1 MKKIVVKLLIIL
13 AFAIA
18 FSTLINAQTI
28 GVTGSI
34 EKKSAKRGAVGK
46 GSILLTIPTELHI
59 NSNKPTSEFMIPTT
73 LKLAS
78 NQVKITQ
85 IIYPKGKNLKF
96 DFSDEA
102 INVYDGK
109 ALIRFT
115 FSVPKSLKNKTIK
128 ISAVVNYQAC
138 TNEVCYPPLKKEIF
152 LTAKVK

>member
-1 MKKIVVKLLIIL
+1 MKKNAIKLFFVL
-13 AFAIA
+13 AFATA
-18 FSTLINAQTI
+18 FSMLINAQTI

-34 EKKSAKRGAVGK
+34 NTVSVKRGSIGK
-46 GSILLTIPTELHI
+46 GSILLTIPNPLHI

-102 INVYDGK
+102 INVYESK
-109 ALIRFT
+109 VLIKFT
-115 FSVPKSLKNKTIK
+115 FSVPKTLKNKTIK

-138 TNEVCYPPLKKEIF
+138 TNEVCYPPTKKEIF
-152 LTAKVK
+152 LVLKI